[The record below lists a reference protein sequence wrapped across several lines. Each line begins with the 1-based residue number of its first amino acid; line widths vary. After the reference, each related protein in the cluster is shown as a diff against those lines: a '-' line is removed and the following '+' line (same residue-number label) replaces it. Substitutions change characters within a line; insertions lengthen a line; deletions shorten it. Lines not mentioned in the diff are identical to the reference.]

1 MADEEDVPTSR
12 PPATPPEGCLLQPS
26 GAGKTGLSVQWSREE
41 QDASHG
47 VKLPGH
53 LHVQAM

>member
-1 MADEEDVPTSR
+1 MADEGVLTSR
-12 PPATPPEGCLLQPS
+12 PPATPLEGCLVQLL

-41 QDASHG
+41 QDTSHG